1 VETNWPRRP
10 PNWRFEYAS
19 TYAVPGP
26 RRDHEVM
33 EATVAVADRGGDS
46 GEASEDDPG
55 PLDVAELN
63 RQRVRFDG
71 YFSGPTW

>member
-1 VETNWPRRP
+1 
-10 PNWRFEYAS
+10 
-19 TYAVPGP
+19 
-26 RRDHEVM
+26 M